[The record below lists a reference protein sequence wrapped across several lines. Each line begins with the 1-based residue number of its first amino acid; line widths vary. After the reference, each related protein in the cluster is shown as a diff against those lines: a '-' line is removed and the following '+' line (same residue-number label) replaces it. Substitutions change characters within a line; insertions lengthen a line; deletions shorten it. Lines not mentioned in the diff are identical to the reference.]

1 MTRGIDKGKSYG
13 FLPAFARGPR
23 GDTAGRVEKILR
35 TAIVQLDFA
44 PGEFIDKSLVCMQ
57 LGVSRFPVSEALTRL
72 ATEGLVEIL
81 PQRGTRAARIKLDEV
96 TEAMLIRR
104 ALEALVA
111 EQAAERLPE
120 AAVAELRDNV
130 EQQERAVVEGDR
142 TVFHA
147 LDLAFHE
154 TLVDSLGLFRIGAV
168 IEASRANV
176 DRVRRLLSS
185 PRRHTVT
192 LAEHR
197 IILDAIEARDPA
209 RARMAME
216 IHLDAVVE
224 ELERFSAKH
233 PDVFVAP

>member
-1 MTRGIDKGKSYG
+1 MIDKGKSYH
-13 FLPAFARGPR
+13 FLSPFERGPR
-23 GDTAGRVEKILR
+23 GDTTERVEKILR
-35 TAIVQLDFA
+35 AAIVRLDFA

-81 PQRGTRAARIKLDEV
+81 PQRGTRAALIKLEEV

-104 ALEALVA
+104 ALEAVVA
-111 EQAAERLPE
+111 ETAARRLPPNAVGE
-120 AAVAELRDNV
+120 LRCNLEKQESAVAEH
-130 EQQERAVVEGDR
+130 DR
-142 TVFHA
+142 LAFHA
-147 LDLAFHE
+147 LDMAFHE
-154 TLVDSLGLFRIGAV
+154 ILVDSLGLFRIGAV

-185 PRRHTVT
+185 PKRHTVT

-197 IILDAIEARDPA
+197 VILNAIESHDAVRA
-209 RARMAME
+209 RAAME
-216 IHLDAVVE
+216 IHLDAVVD

-233 PDVFVAP
+233 PDVFVGS